1 MFVVLGRE
9 NNKVRILDT
18 EDEAVEI
25 FSTSDVK
32 HFVMDLG
39 IKIIGASNKG
49 LKVVHSDFE
58 DVFRDFFDFMKNYSG
73 YSNKQSDVE
82 NGYAA
87 VRDWGS
93 WSMPDDLDEDEED
106 DYDDWEELDSKWYPA
121 LKQIANR
128 LKQMYPDLKIS
139 ITTSEKNWVDLQLER
154 Y

>member
-1 MFVVLGRE
+1 MFVVLDRDD
-9 NNKVRILDT
+9 NKVRILDT
-18 EDEAVEI
+18 EDEAVEV
-25 FSTSDVK
+25 FSTSEVK
-32 HFVMDLG
+32 HFVIDLG
-39 IKIIGASNKG
+39 IK
-49 LKVVHSDFE
+49 VVHSNFE

-93 WSMPDDLDEDEED
+93 WSMPEDLDEDEED
-106 DYDDWEELDSKWYPA
+106 DFDWEELDAKWYPA

-128 LKQMYPDLKIS
+128 LKQMYPDLKVSIS
-139 ITTSEKNWVDLQLER
+139 TSEKNWVDLQLER

>member
-1 MFVVLGRE
+1 MFVVLDRDG
-9 NNKVRILDT
+9 NKVRILDT
-18 EDEAVEI
+18 EDEAVEV

-32 HFVMDLG
+32 HFVVDLG
-39 IKIIGASNKG
+39 IKIIGASPKG
-49 LKVVHSDFE
+49 IKVVHSNFE

-93 WSMPDDLDEDEED
+93 WSMPEDLDEDEED
-106 DYDDWEELDSKWYPA
+106 DFDWEELDAKWYPA
-121 LKQIANR
+121 LKQITNR
-128 LKQMYPDLKIS
+128 LKQMYPDLQIS
-139 ITTSEKNWVDLQLER
+139 ISTSEKNLVDLQLGR

>member
-1 MFVVLGRE
+1 M
-9 NNKVRILDT
+9 I
-18 EDEAVEI
+18 
-25 FSTSDVK
+25 
-32 HFVMDLG
+32 
-39 IKIIGASNKG
+39 
-49 LKVVHSDFE
+49 
-58 DVFRDFFDFMKNYSG
+58 
-73 YSNKQSDVE
+73 SNKQSDIE

-93 WSMPDDLDEDEED
+93 WYMPEDLDEDEED
-106 DYDDWEELDSKWYPA
+106 DYDWEELDTKWYPA

>member
-1 MFVVLGRE
+1 MFVVLGR
-9 NNKVRILDT
+9 NDNKVRILDT
-18 EDEAVEI
+18 EDEAVEV
-25 FSTSDVK
+25 FSTSEVK
-32 HFVMDLG
+32 HFVVDLG
-39 IKIIGASNKG
+39 IKIIGASPKG
-49 LKVVHSDFE
+49 IKVVHSDFE

-93 WSMPDDLDEDEED
+93 WSMPEDLDEDEED
-106 DYDDWEELDSKWYPA
+106 DFDWEELDTKWYPA

-128 LKQMYPDLKIS
+128 LKQMYPDLKVS
-139 ITTSEKNWVDLQLER
+139 ILTSEKNWVDLQLER